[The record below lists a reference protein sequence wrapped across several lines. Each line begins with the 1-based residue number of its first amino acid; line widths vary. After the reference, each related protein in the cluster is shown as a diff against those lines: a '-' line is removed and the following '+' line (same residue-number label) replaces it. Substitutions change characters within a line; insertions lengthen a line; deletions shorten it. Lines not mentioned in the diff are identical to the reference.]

1 MLVGL
6 KMSDE
11 VNLMREISRKL
22 SQLIA
27 LTKLSNSK
35 LIEEAKK
42 EIRKDKVC
50 RKLLD
55 LADGSLGATQLKQKV
70 MATTKVSKVTIERRI
85 SLLLEKGALISKRI
99 GREVFYE
106 NSGLYD

>member
-1 MLVGL
+1 
-6 KMSDE
+6 MSDE
-11 VNLMREISRKL
+11 VKLLREISRKL
-22 SQLIA
+22 SQLIV

-35 LIEEAKK
+35 LIEETEK

-50 RKLLD
+50 RELLD

-70 MATTKVSKVTIERRI
+70 MAGTKVSEDTVERRI
-85 SLLLEKGALISKRI
+85 SFLVEKGALTSKKR

-106 NSGLYD
+106 NSGLYN